1 MQETFLT
8 EFQKRGYFNQCTD
21 ESGLIELM
29 SKSKIKAYIGFDC
42 TAPSL
47 HVGSLMQ
54 IMCLRLL
61 QKYGH
66 QPIVLLGGGTTLIGD
81 PSGKEETR
89 KILDKKEIDK
99 NIKSIENVFKIFLKS
114 KNSKTKPIFVN
125 NYAWLSKL
133 NYINF
138 LREIGKHFTIN
149 KMLTFDSVKLRL
161 EREQSLS
168 YMEFNYMMLQAY
180 DFYELNRRYKCILQM
195 GGSDQWGNIINGID
209 LIKRKDKKLVY
220 GLTTPLLTLS
230 SGAKMGKTEKGAI
243 WLNKK
248 MLSPYDYWQFW
259 RNTDDNDVFNF
270 LKLFTDLDLEQIDSL
285 KNNGQDINKVK
296 ILLANEA
303 TTMLHGVKAAKD
315 SEITAQKTFVDK
327 SIGKDLPIIK
337 VKKNTIAKGI
347 NIFDLVL
354 QTKLANS
361 KGEIR
366 RMIKN
371 NGLKINNEVLKDE
384 TKIINQNNFDENNN
398 MKGFSR
404 KKTTRNSKDYLAFS
418 FFCFLIFS
426 TALTIN
432 LGVKVLIGF
441 TVVLISFGEPFIL
454 KLTPTTPSP
463 VFFPTRI
470 SPTTGIEAIIEFNLV
485 AGTKVPR
492 KLTVFPLST

>member
-21 ESGLIELM
+21 QSALNELM

-89 KILDKKEIDK
+89 KILDKKEIEK

-125 NYAWLSKL
+125 NYSWLSKL

-149 KMLTFDSVKLRL
+149 KMLAFDSVKLRL

-180 DFYELNRRYKCILQM
+180 DFYELNKRHKCVLQI
-195 GGSDQWGNIINGID
+195 GGSDQWGNIVNGTD
-209 LIKRKDKKLVY
+209 LIKRKDKKIAY
-220 GLTTPLLTLS
+220 GLTTPLITLS
-230 SGAKMGKTEKGAI
+230 SGAKMGKTETGAV

-259 RNTDDNDVFNF
+259 RNTDDKDVVNF
-270 LKLFTDLDLEQIDSL
+270 LKLFTDLNLEKIDNL
-285 KNNGQDINKVK
+285 KNNQNINELK

-303 TTMLHGVKAAKD
+303 TTMLHGSKAAKD
-315 SEITAQKTFVDK
+315 SELTAKKTFQDK
-327 SIGKDLPIIK
+327 SIGKNLPVIK
-337 VKKNTIAKGI
+337 IKKSEILNGI
-347 NIFDLVL
+347 NILDLVL
-354 QTKLANS
+354 LTKLGSS
-361 KGEIR
+361 KGEVR

-371 NGLKINNEVLKDE
+371 NGLKINNELINDE
-384 TKIINQNNFDENNN
+384 TKIFNQDNFDKDNS
-398 MKGFSR
+398 MKVSHG
-404 KKTTRNSKDYLAFS
+404 KKQH
-418 FFCFLIFS
+418 
-426 TALTIN
+426 
-432 LGVKVLIGF
+432 V
-441 TVVLISFGEPFIL
+441 
-454 KLTPTTPSP
+454 
-463 VFFPTRI
+463 
-470 SPTTGIEAIIEFNLV
+470 IIKI
-485 AGTKVPR
+485 T
-492 KLTVFPLST
+492 

>member
-1 MQETFLT
+1 MKETFLT
-8 EFQKRGYFNQCTD
+8 EFHKRGYFSQCTD
-21 ESGLIELM
+21 ESALAELM

-114 KNSKTKPIFVN
+114 KNSKTKVIFVN
-125 NYAWLSKL
+125 NYSWLSKL

-168 YMEFNYMMLQAY
+168 YMEFNYMMLQSY
-180 DFYELNRRYKCILQM
+180 DFYELNKRHKCVLQI
-195 GGSDQWGNIINGID
+195 GGSDQWGNIVNGTD
-209 LIKRKDKKLVY
+209 LIKRKKKKLAY
-220 GLTTPLLTLS
+220 GLTTPLITLS
-230 SGAKMGKTEKGAI
+230 SGAKMGKTEKGAV

-259 RNTDDNDVFNF
+259 RNTDDKDVINF
-270 LKLFTDLDLEQIDSL
+270 LKLFTDLEIEKIDNL
-285 KNNGQDINKVK
+285 KNNKDINELK

-303 TTMLHGVKAAKD
+303 TTMLHGSKSAKD
-315 SEITAQKTFVDK
+315 SESTAKKTFRDK
-327 SIGKDLPIIK
+327 SFGKDLPTIK
-337 VKKNTIAKGI
+337 IKKNQISNGI
-347 NIFDLVL
+347 NILDLVL
-354 QTKLANS
+354 LSKLGNS
-361 KGEIR
+361 KGEVR

-371 NGLKINNEVLKDE
+371 NGLKINNETISDE
-384 TKIINQNNFDENNN
+384 NKIFYEDSFNQNDGMKVSHGKKQHVILKII
-398 MKGFSR
+398 
-404 KKTTRNSKDYLAFS
+404 
-418 FFCFLIFS
+418 
-426 TALTIN
+426 
-432 LGVKVLIGF
+432 
-441 TVVLISFGEPFIL
+441 
-454 KLTPTTPSP
+454 
-463 VFFPTRI
+463 
-470 SPTTGIEAIIEFNLV
+470 
-485 AGTKVPR
+485 
-492 KLTVFPLST
+492 

>member
-1 MQETFLT
+1 MQETFLK

-21 ESGLIELM
+21 QSGLSELM
-29 SKSKIKAYIGFDC
+29 LKSKIKAYIGFDC

-89 KILDKKEIDK
+89 KILDKKKVDK

-114 KNSKTKPIFVN
+114 KNSKTRPIFVN
-125 NYAWLSKL
+125 NYSWLSKL

-180 DFYELNRRYKCILQM
+180 DFYELNKRHKCILQI
-195 GGSDQWGNIINGID
+195 GGSDQWGNIVNGTD
-209 LIKRKDKKLVY
+209 LIKRKNKKQSY
-220 GLTTPLLTLS
+220 GLTTPLITIS

-259 RNTDDNDVFNF
+259 RNTDDRDVINF
-270 LKLFTDLDLEQIDSL
+270 LKLFSDLDIEKIDNL
-285 KNNGQDINKVK
+285 KNNQDINELK

-303 TTMLHGVKAAKD
+303 TTMLHGFKAAKD
-315 SEITAQKTFVDK
+315 SETTAKKTFKDR
-327 SIGKDLPIIK
+327 SIGKDLPTIK
-337 VKKNTIAKGI
+337 IKKNIILSGI

-354 QTKLANS
+354 QTKLGNS
-361 KGEIR
+361 KSEVR

-371 NGLKINNEVLKDE
+371 NGLKINNENVNDE
-384 TKIINQNNFDENNN
+384 TKIFYKDNFDQNNC
-398 MKGFSR
+398 MKVSHG
-404 KKTTRNSKDYLAFS
+404 KKQHVIVK
-418 FFCFLIFS
+418 LI
-426 TALTIN
+426 
-432 LGVKVLIGF
+432 
-441 TVVLISFGEPFIL
+441 
-454 KLTPTTPSP
+454 
-463 VFFPTRI
+463 
-470 SPTTGIEAIIEFNLV
+470 
-485 AGTKVPR
+485 
-492 KLTVFPLST
+492 

>member
-8 EFQKRGYFNQCTD
+8 EFEKRGYFSQCTD
-21 ESGLIELM
+21 HSGLSELM
-29 SKSKIKAYIGFDC
+29 SKGKIKAYIGFDC

-89 KILDKKEIDK
+89 KILKKKNIDE

-180 DFYELNRRYKCILQM
+180 DFYELNKRQKCVLQI
-195 GGSDQWGNIINGID
+195 GGSDQWGNIVNGTD
-209 LIKRKDKKLVY
+209 LIKRKDKKQTY

-259 RNTDDNDVFNF
+259 RNTDDKDVINF
-270 LKLFTDLDLEQIDSL
+270 FKLFTDLDLNQI
-285 KNNGQDINKVK
+285 NNLENNNQDINKLK
-296 ILLANEA
+296 ILLANET
-303 TTMLHGVKAAKD
+303 TTMLHGVKAARD
-315 SEITAQKTFVDK
+315 SEITAQKTFGDK
-327 SIGKDLPIIK
+327 SIGKELPTVIIK
-337 VKKNTIAKGI
+337 KNEITNGVS
-347 NIFDLVL
+347 IFDLVL
-354 QTKLANS
+354 QTKLASS
-361 KGEIR
+361 KSEIR

-371 NGLKINNEVLKDE
+371 NGLKINNEVITDE
-384 TKIINQNNFDENNN
+384 TKIINQDSFNQDNI
-398 MKGFSR
+398 MKVSHG
-404 KKTTRNSKDYLAFS
+404 KKQHV
-418 FFCFLIFS
+418 I
-426 TALTIN
+426 
-432 LGVKVLIGF
+432 VK
-441 TVVLISFGEPFIL
+441 
-454 KLTPTTPSP
+454 
-463 VFFPTRI
+463 
-470 SPTTGIEAIIEFNLV
+470 II
-485 AGTKVPR
+485 
-492 KLTVFPLST
+492 

>member
-1 MQETFLT
+1 MQETFLS

-21 ESGLIELM
+21 QSNLINIMSSG
-29 SKSKIKAYIGFDC
+29 KIKAYIGFDC

-89 KILDKKEIDK
+89 KILDKKEINK
-99 NIKSIENVFKIFLKS
+99 NIKSIEVVFKIFLKS

-125 NYAWLSKL
+125 NYSWLSKL

-149 KMLTFDSVKLRL
+149 KMLTFESIKLRL

-180 DFYELNRRYKCILQM
+180 DFYELNKRQKCILQI
-195 GGSDQWGNIINGID
+195 GGSDQWGNIVNGTD
-209 LIKRKDKKLVY
+209 LIKRKEKKLAY

-259 RNTDDNDVFNF
+259 RNTDDKDVINF
-270 LKLFTDLDLEQIDSL
+270 LKLFTDIDLEQIESL
-285 KNNGQDINKVK
+285 KNSNQDINKLKV
-296 ILLANEA
+296 LLANE
-303 TTMLHGVKAAKD
+303 TTAMLHGSKAAKD
-315 SEITAQKTFVDK
+315 SELTAQKTFGDK
-327 SIGKDLPIIK
+327 SIGKNLPVVK
-337 VKKNTIAKGI
+337 VKKNSITDGM
-347 NIFDLVL
+347 NVLDLVL
-354 QTKLANS
+354 LTTLANS

-371 NGLKINNEVLKDE
+371 NGLKINNEVVSDE
-384 TKIINQNNFDENNN
+384 TKIIDQNNFDQDNN
-398 MKGFSR
+398 MKVSHG
-404 KKTTRNSKDYLAFS
+404 KKQHV
-418 FFCFLIFS
+418 I
-426 TALTIN
+426 
-432 LGVKVLIGF
+432 VK
-441 TVVLISFGEPFIL
+441 
-454 KLTPTTPSP
+454 
-463 VFFPTRI
+463 
-470 SPTTGIEAIIEFNLV
+470 II
-485 AGTKVPR
+485 
-492 KLTVFPLST
+492 

>member
-21 ESGLIELM
+21 QTALDELM

-89 KILDKKEIDK
+89 KILNKKEIDK

-125 NYAWLSKL
+125 NYSWLSKL
-133 NYINF
+133 NYISF
-138 LREIGKHFTIN
+138 LREIGKHFTVN
-149 KMLTFDSVKLRL
+149 KMLTFDSIKLRL

-180 DFYELNRRYKCILQM
+180 DFYELSNRYKCALQI
-195 GGSDQWGNIINGID
+195 GGSDQWGNIVNGID
-209 LIKRKDKKLVY
+209 LIKRKNKKQAY
-220 GLTTPLLTLS
+220 GLTTPLITLL

-259 RNTDDNDVFNF
+259 RNTDDKDVVNF
-270 LKLFTDLDLEQIDSL
+270 LKLFTDLDIDKINNL
-285 KNNGQDINKVK
+285 KNNKDINELK
-296 ILLANEA
+296 ILLANQ
-303 TTMLHGVKAAKD
+303 TTEMLHGFKAARD
-315 SEITAQKTFVDK
+315 SETTAKKTFEDK
-327 SIGKDLPIIK
+327 SVGKDLPTTEI
-337 VKKNTIAKGI
+337 KKNQITNGI
-347 NIFDLVL
+347 NILDLVL
-354 QTKLANS
+354 LTKLGNS
-361 KGEIR
+361 KGEVR

-371 NGLKINNEVLKDE
+371 NGLKINNETINDE
-384 TKIINQNNFDENNN
+384 NKIFYEENFNKKNGMKVSHGKKQHVIVKII
-398 MKGFSR
+398 
-404 KKTTRNSKDYLAFS
+404 
-418 FFCFLIFS
+418 
-426 TALTIN
+426 
-432 LGVKVLIGF
+432 
-441 TVVLISFGEPFIL
+441 
-454 KLTPTTPSP
+454 
-463 VFFPTRI
+463 
-470 SPTTGIEAIIEFNLV
+470 
-485 AGTKVPR
+485 
-492 KLTVFPLST
+492 